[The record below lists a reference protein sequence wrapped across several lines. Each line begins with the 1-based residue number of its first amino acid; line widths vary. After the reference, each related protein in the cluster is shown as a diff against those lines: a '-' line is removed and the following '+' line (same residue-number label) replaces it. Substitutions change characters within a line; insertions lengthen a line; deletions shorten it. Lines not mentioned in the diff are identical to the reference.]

1 MKSSIAVLL
10 LSLFLIPV
18 GRSLAQ
24 QSPDPKQAELIAY
37 AHFKALTPAE
47 QNQLLSMAQLGDA
60 GSAVLDG
67 RAQYRRNGTEE
78 FGSRPPMVARN
89 LRNRDNALAQRA
101 YGLTTVHSDAPVGER
116 WMLRAAEQGD
126 AEAQFWLGFGY
137 EQNWFRTTDVN
148 EAVKWYQKA
157 AQGGDPDAQVELGH
171 RYEYGEG
178 VEQSFKLAAEWYRR
192 AAEHVPDLG
201 GAGQGKNQLGVLYL
215 EGRGVPR
222 DYVQAYF
229 WFSLKG
235 SKENAAEAR
244 EHLNPAQIRGV
255 ERLIDEWKQY
265 HRPSP
270 ELAAALHTMAPA
282 ERTYVTQSDGGGTR
296 LIPTTESKLPSVLES
311 QPNPEF

>member
-1 MKSSIAVLL
+1 MKSSLAVLL

-24 QSPDPKQAELIAY
+24 QSPDPKQAEFIAY
-37 AHFKALTPAE
+37 AHFKALTRAE
-47 QNQLLSMAQLGDA
+47 QNQLLSKAQSGDA
-60 GSAVLDG
+60 E
-67 RAQYRRNGTEE
+67 AQYWMGVVNAEGTVPKNLEQGRRWLLKSAEQGYA
-78 FGSRPPMVARN
+78 P
-89 LRNRDNALAQRA
+89 AQRT
-101 YGLTTVHSDAPVGER
+101 YGLMTVRSDAPVGER

-137 EQNWFRTTDVN
+137 EQNWFGTTDVN
-148 EAVKWYQKA
+148 EAVKWYQRA
-157 AQGGDPDAQVELGH
+157 AQGGNPDAQVELGH
-171 RYEYGEG
+171 RYEYGKG
-178 VEQSFKLAAEWYRR
+178 VEQSFNLAAEWYRR

-201 GAGQGKNQLGVLYL
+201 GAGQGKNQLGLLYL

-244 EHLNPAQIRGV
+244 EHLSPAQIRGV

-265 HRPSP
+265 QRPSP
-270 ELAAALHTMAPA
+270 ELAAALDTMEANS
-282 ERTYVTQSDGGGTR
+282 R
-296 LIPTTESKLPSVLES
+296 
-311 QPNPEF
+311 